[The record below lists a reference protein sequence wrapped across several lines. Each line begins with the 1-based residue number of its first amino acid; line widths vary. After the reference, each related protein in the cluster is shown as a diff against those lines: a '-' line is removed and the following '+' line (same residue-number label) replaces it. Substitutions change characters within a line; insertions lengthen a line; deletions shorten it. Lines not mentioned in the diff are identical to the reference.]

1 MRHVRDFLNRLKK
14 QTGSSLAEM
23 MVVTGIMGIVG
34 IGIATLMTNMT
45 ATQQK
50 TNVVAV
56 LGQKRQIV
64 LDSILDGKAWANTVA
79 FSNDSAPATFG
90 TQNPGLKCMQLPF
103 YNCQNGAVNALKD
116 KDGVAV
122 SNMHYIT
129 ELKNSSNANAN
140 NISTSTKGFNAAGA
154 DCNAFD
160 ATAGNNACPFRYEVA
175 WVPLSNTKNP
185 QVRVV
190 ANLIFKP
197 ATPTFF
203 PVINPAN
210 YTIDMTRGAQVK
222 NDPILLTHEQV
233 SGNTGGGGCDAST
246 GPPRTINA
254 FVKRTFGTAYQKKED
269 VGGNVIGVPT
279 VDSFTLGPGTYSCK
293 ITAPAFGI
301 RGTKLKIGSSA
312 GPPATADTSMVS
324 SGALEGPGS
333 YASFSPST
341 GTVVQFDVTLTLTA
355 NTSLSVYQYC
365 EIANNSYDLGLPV
378 GSGGYLSGTVYT
390 QVRCVRT
397 S

>member
-1 MRHVRDFLNRLKK
+1 MRHVREFLNKLKK

-79 FSNDSAPATFG
+79 FSNDTAPTTFG
-90 TQNPGLKCMQLPF
+90 SNNPGLKCLQLPL
-103 YNCQNGAVNALKD
+103 YNCENGAVNTLKD
-116 KDGVAV
+116 KDGNAV

-140 NISTSTKGFNAAGA
+140 NISTGTKGFNATGA
-154 DCNAFD
+154 DCDAFD
-160 ATAGNNACPFRYEVA
+160 ATNGSNACPFRYNVA

-190 ANLIFKP
+190 ANLVFKP
-197 ATPTFF
+197 ATATFF
-203 PVINPAN
+203 PNINEAN

-222 NDPILLTHEQV
+222 NDPFLLTHEQA
-233 SGNTGGGGCDAST
+233 SGNTGGGGCDGST

-254 FVKRTFGTAYQKKED
+254 YVKRTFASAYNIREN
-269 VGGNVIGVPT
+269 VGGNVVST
-279 VDSFTLGPGTYSCK
+279 TADSFTLGAGTYNCK

-301 RGTKLKIGSSA
+301 RGTKLKIASSA
-312 GPPATADTSMVS
+312 SAADVSAVS
-324 SGALEGPGS
+324 SGATEGPGS

-341 GTVVQFDVTLTLTA
+341 GTVAQFDVTLTLTA

-365 EIANNSYDLGLPV
+365 EIANNTYDLGLPV
-378 GSGGYLSGTVYT
+378 GIVGSYGVTIYT

>member
-1 MRHVRDFLNRLKK
+1 MRHVKDFLNKLKK

-34 IGIATLMTNMT
+34 IGIATLMTNMS

-64 LDSILDGKAWANTVA
+64 LDSILDGKAWANTVG
-79 FSNDSAPATFG
+79 FSNDSAPTTFG
-90 TQNPGLKCMQLPF
+90 TQNPGLKCLQLPL
-103 YNCQNGAVNALKD
+103 YNCENGAVNALKD
-116 KDGVAV
+116 KDGNAV
-122 SNMHYIT
+122 SNMHYVT

-140 NISTSTKGFNAAGA
+140 NINTATKGFNATGA
-154 DCNAFD
+154 DCDAFD
-160 ATAGNNACPFRYEVA
+160 ATSGNNACPFRYAIA

-203 PVINPAN
+203 PVINVAN
-210 YTIDMTRGAQVK
+210 YTIDMTRGAQVR
-222 NDPILLTHEQV
+222 NDPLLLTHEQP

-254 FVKRTFGTAYQKKED
+254 FVKRTFGSVYNIREN
-269 VGGNVIGVPT
+269 VGGNVISTT

-312 GPPATADTSMVS
+312 GPPATADDSMVS
-324 SGALEGPGS
+324 SGAKEGPGS

-341 GTVVQFDVTLTLTA
+341 GTVAQFDVTLTLTA
-355 NTSLSVYQYC
+355 NTSLSVYQFC
-365 EIANNSYDLGLPV
+365 QIANNSYDLGLPV
-378 GSGGYLSGTVYT
+378 GSAGYGVSIFT